1 MKKFYP
7 LFVLLVCSVSMNAQ
21 HGVINIQ
28 TNMDS
33 TQIVQ
38 YAIDTLESYQVG
50 PGIVYT
56 RFNITDASKTRHC
69 YIYEVDLKNPYNTI
83 EECHSTTMGN
93 TERMVETH
101 ARLDSAGH
109 RSIGSVNCNFW
120 FVGSTDE
127 GGKNNLLGVGATGQ
141 VRNGKIGASIT
152 GWNVAYNDVRQ
163 SVGYLMVD
171 DQKRAFVDQYSWNAT
186 ARIGEKIYPI
196 SESNRNRNNPS
207 DNELTLFNSDLGTKT
222 TLTKSAIETRLG
234 KSLEF
239 LEVVVK
245 MQDEWAIN
253 RELTAEVVST
263 NNMGGTKIEDG
274 YAVLRGIGSGL
285 EFLQGLKEGDLVHIN
300 IGISNSLTGE
310 TPNIM
315 QLTAGN
321 CLVMKDGR
329 LTPRNWNETYNNQN
343 YPRTGF
349 ASNATHDKVWL
360 LVMEKPGMFTY
371 EMCSIFR
378 HFGATEAGGADG
390 GGSAQFNLGGKI
402 LNPTTEGTPR
412 AVSNCIMLFSTAPD
426 DATVTEMR
434 SPSTFLRLPKYAM
447 LRPTFLGYNQYGMLV
462 DKDLQNVVLSCN
474 EETGYITEDGQ
485 FVCLG
490 SGVLTAK
497 YEQAELPI
505 QVVLADDADVSL
517 RLDSVLISNKDEY
530 LIEVV
535 GTANEK
541 TFQVLSSALDW
552 EIEDPAICAVSE
564 AGALI
569 GLEDGR
575 TIVRGKLGEKRLSL
589 IVRVETVDADP
600 YKWEDMIDIDQRWNM
615 VVSPASSAKK
625 WNAKFNVDAKG
636 LSEYYMNFTGGR
648 QANMQLETDTLLR
661 ATPYAMEFVFFPPE
675 GLVEWMSF
683 SFQANNDNSD
693 ITYNVQDVSNRIKI
707 DFNELLD
714 VTGDRSVYPIRLKN
728 IKLAF
733 NTAKKGQE
741 YRIPF
746 EGIYLYYAAQIPTDT
761 EDAIQE
767 IHTGK
772 ARKVLQNGQLVII
785 NNGHIYN
792 LLGHEITY

>member
-28 TNMDS
+28 TDMDS

-163 SVGYLMVD
+163 SVGYLMID
-171 DQKRAFVDQYSWNAT
+171 DKKQAFVDQYSWNAT
-186 ARIGEKIYPI
+186 ARIGEKTYSIN
-196 SESNRNRNNPS
+196 ESNRNRNNPS
-207 DNELTLFNSDLGTKT
+207 DNELVLFNSDLGTKT

-234 KSLEF
+234 KSLDF

-245 MQDEWAIN
+245 IQDEWAVN
-253 RELTAEVVST
+253 KELTAEVVST
-263 NNMGGTKIEDG
+263 NNTGGTKIEDG

-285 EFLQGLKEGDLVHIN
+285 EFLQGLKEGDQIHIN

-329 LTPRNWNETYNNQN
+329 LTPRNWNEVYNNQN

-349 ASNATHDKVWL
+349 ATNATHDKVWL

-462 DKDLQNVVLSCN
+462 SSDLSGVELSCAP
-474 EETGYITEDGQ
+474 ETGYIQDGQ

-490 SGVLTAK
+490 NGTLTAK
-497 YEQAELPI
+497 YGEAELHI
-505 QVVLADDADVSL
+505 QVVLADDAEVVT
-517 RLDSVLISNKDEY
+517 RLDSILISDKTEY
-530 LIEVV
+530 SIEIQ
-535 GTANEK
+535 GTVNEK
-541 TFQVLSSALDW
+541 TFAVLPAAFTW
-552 EIEDPAICAVSE
+552 TIADPAVCAIS
-564 AGALI
+564 
-569 GLEDGR
+569 EDGVLTGLSNGR
-575 TIVRGKLGEKRLSL
+575 TVVTGTLGDNTLSL
-589 IVRVETVDADP
+589 IVKVEIPTADP
-600 YKWEDMIDIDQRWNM
+600 LKWEDMIAIDTRWK
-615 VVSPASSAKK
+615 VKSSASS
-625 WNAKFNVDAKG
+625 WNTAFQVNGEG
-636 LSEYYMNFTGGR
+636 LSELYLNFTGGR
-648 QANMQLETDTLLR
+648 QANIKLTADTLLYS
-661 ATPYAMEFVFFPPE
+661 TPSLMELRFTPQG
-675 GLVEWMSF
+675 GLVEKVSIGL
-683 SFQANNDNSD
+683 QANNSNTYQIFATND
-693 ITYNVQDVSNRIKI
+693 IQQDKENKIVVDLHELFGSKGDVAIYPVRLNYITLSFNVKAAQ
-707 DFNELLD
+707 
-714 VTGDRSVYPIRLKN
+714 
-728 IKLAF
+728 
-733 NTAKKGQE
+733 QE

-746 EGIYLYYAAQIPTDT
+746 DGIYLYYNSAPETGITSPQLTESTTGAQ
-761 EDAIQE
+761 
-767 IHTGK
+767 
-772 ARKVLQNGQLVII
+772 KVIINGQLVII

>member
-1 MKKFYP
+1 MKKFC
-7 LFVLLVCSVSMNAQ
+7 LFCVLWLSVSAFAQ
-21 HGVINIQ
+21 HGVIDIQ
-28 TNMDS
+28 TDMDS
-33 TQIVQ
+33 TAIEQ

-56 RFNITDASKTRHC
+56 RFNITGASKTRHC
-69 YIYEVDLKNPYNTI
+69 YIYEVDLKNPYNAI

-93 TERMVETH
+93 TELMTATH

-171 DQKRAFVDQYSWNAT
+171 DRKRAFVDQYSWNAS
-186 ARIGEKIYPI
+186 ARIGENTYPI
-196 SESNRNRNNPS
+196 SETNRNRNNPS
-207 DNELTLFNSDLGTKT
+207 DNELALFNSDLGTKT

-234 KSLEF
+234 KTLEF

-245 MQDEWAIN
+245 MQDEWAVN
-253 RELTAEVVST
+253 KELTAEVVST
-263 NNMGGTKIEDG
+263 NNTGGTKIEDG
-274 YAVLRGIGSGL
+274 YAVLRGIGTGL
-285 EFLQGLKEGDLVHIN
+285 EFLQGLKEGDSVHIN
-300 IGISNSLTGE
+300 IGIYNSLTGE

-321 CLVMKDGR
+321 CLVMKGGR
-329 LTPRNWNETYNNQN
+329 LTPRNWNEVYNNQN

-349 ASNATHDKVWL
+349 ATNATHDKVWL

-426 DATVTEMR
+426 DAVVTEMR
-434 SPSTFLRLPKYAM
+434 SPATFLRLPKYAM
-447 LRPTFLGYNQYGMLV
+447 LRLTFLGYNQYGMLV
-462 DKDLQNVVLSCN
+462 DKDLQDVVLSCDK
-474 EETGYITEDGQ
+474 ETGYITDDGQ

-497 YEQAELPI
+497 YGKAELPI
-505 QVVLADDADVSL
+505 QVVLADDAEVSL
-517 RLDSVLISNKDEY
+517 RLDSVLVSDKDAY
-530 LIEVV
+530 SIEIN
-535 GTANEK
+535 GTVDEK
-541 TFQVLSSALDW
+541 EFHVLPGAFEW
-552 EIEDPAICAVSE
+552 EVEDKAVCSVSE
-564 AGALI
+564 DGVLT
-569 GLEDGR
+569 GLSNGR
-575 TIVRGKLGEKRLSL
+575 TTITGTLGETVLKMV
-589 IVRVETVDADP
+589 VRVEVPTTNPLA
-600 YKWEDMIDIDQRWNM
+600 WENMIDIDERWE
-615 VVSPASSAKK
+615 VKATSSSWKTDFQTNTEGKAVMYI
-625 WNAKFNVDAKG
+625 NYT
-636 LSEYYMNFTGGR
+636 SGGR
-648 QANMQLETDTLLR
+648 QPSIKLTADTLLY
-661 ATPYAMEFVFFPPE
+661 ATPKALELRFAPQGSLIEKVTI
-675 GLVEWMSF
+675 GVR
-683 SFQANNDNSD
+683 ANNETKTHLVGFTQ
-693 ITYNVQDVSNRIKI
+693 ITPDEPNTLRV
-707 DFNELLD
+707 DFNETFEGQNND
-714 VTGDRSVYPIRLKN
+714 IAIYPVTLEFITFA
-728 IKLAF
+728 I
-733 NTAKKGQE
+733 NTKAEKKE
-741 YRIPF
+741 YHIPF
-746 EGIYLYYAAQIPTDT
+746 DGIYLIYGDEDTAIGYTPAQSAGAT
-761 EDAIQE
+761 
-767 IHTGK
+767 
-772 ARKVLQNGQLVII
+772 RKVLINGQLVII